1 MIYKFKHYIMIL
13 LSRFPHYNCISICD
27 NQLNMTNVLV
37 VLSIQTTM
45 VYFYKRLREEN
56 HVHESILFGFPGTSD
71 DVIVINYCILYAKY
85 YIYLETLRQQPNTSF

>member
-1 MIYKFKHYIMIL
+1 
-13 LSRFPHYNCISICD
+13 
-27 NQLNMTNVLV
+27 MTNVLV